1 MELYEVTMDY
11 VNYLR
16 KFEPNK
22 ILTNADDKR
31 NRKFLGVI
39 IQKNRYKYVIPLS
52 SPKYK
57 KDYVI
62 KGYTG
67 DKLPSDFSFISYAG
81 KIHLLKDTTTPVVYM
96 YEKNINGD
104 IDFFGKLQCN
114 NMIPVPGTELIKV
127 EIDAIQDISY
137 RTLLQKQIQ
146 FLRKNRTNILNKHVN
161 PVYIN
166 RKKGRMDIGYIK
178 NATPDFDLLEQKCDE
193 WEKERN
199 KGSLAKVNK

>member
-1 MELYEVTMDY
+1 
-11 VNYLR
+11 
-16 KFEPNK
+16 
-22 ILTNADDKR
+22 
-31 NRKFLGVI
+31 
-39 IQKNRYKYVIPLS
+39 
-52 SPKYK
+52 
-57 KDYVI
+57 
-62 KGYTG
+62 
-67 DKLPSDFSFISYAG
+67 
-81 KIHLLKDTTTPVVYM
+81 
-96 YEKNINGD
+96 
-104 IDFFGKLQCN
+104 
-114 NMIPVPGTELIKV
+114 MIPVPGTELIKV